1 MLRHHNIPDD
11 DEAITLASLFQNH
24 KEGIAAARAAQKRQT
39 GVARRSDKVQV
50 MSAVG
55 PMQAAG
61 HDKPHGTGSIVPALA
76 KNARTGHPLFR
87 IGKEKHGKPGH
98 PPSGQSSGSGSTSW
112 GETFNI
118 DPWGNLIGRTGITGK
133 AYYQALV
140 GVTAN
145 PKNQLSGYC
154 YDAAGNLILNAAC
167 PHGILTPT
175 YTYDAENRLIAT
187 AGYSYIYDADG
198 QRVEKCQEGATPG
211 TCATGT
217 TTGTLYWRGAGADPL
232 TETDLAG
239 SLQNHYIY
247 FNGERVARLDSAQ
260 AVHYYFSDH
269 LGSHGLI
276 ENATGTACEQD
287 IDYYPYGA
295 EEYDNCGTP
304 VAQNYKFTGKE
315 RDVESGLDNFGA
327 RYNDSGLGR
336 FMTPDWAA
344 KPVTVPYANFGDPQS
359 LNLYIY
365 VENAPL
371 SRIDAVGHAEYQR
384 GNGGGWDASGLES
397 AELTTGVEDDD
408 QAQAVAAANTTP
420 SAKPAQNTAQQ
431 QNTSSTATTNPNAT
445 AEQHQYDLVVNRT
458 NKLLGTN
465 DAADH
470 IDSDGKLDGG
480 NFAFPISHYDESDD
494 KFQSALNKALGEADG
509 DPGAHGGL
517 TPPTHRLGF
526 STSLHHDNDAL
537 HVDHFNGAKFPVG
550 TLLHAIVDVGYGHLM
565 GPNFAFSY
573 AGVQQ

>member
-1 MLRHHNIPDD
+1 
-11 DEAITLASLFQNH
+11 
-24 KEGIAAARAAQKRQT
+24 
-39 GVARRSDKVQV
+39 

-420 SAKPAQNTAQQ
+420 SAKPAQNTAPQQ
-431 QNTSSTATTNPNAT
+431 ASQTTSNSSTSTSTDRVATALSNVPGVASVTPAPDPARDKAIGGHQNETDALTFKTPEDQAKFLAESSRKHTIPGDVSENGFGPGVRLPGGLHAEQGRVDPSTGQFLVTSHIDRFNPN
-445 AEQHQYDLVVNRT
+445 NG
-458 NKLLGTN
+458 LG
-465 DAADH
+465 
-470 IDSDGKLDGG
+470 
-480 NFAFPISHYDESDD
+480 PM
-494 KFQSALNKALGEADG
+494 
-509 DPGAHGGL
+509 
-517 TPPTHRLGF
+517 
-526 STSLHHDNDAL
+526 
-537 HVDHFNGAKFPVG
+537 VG
-550 TLLHAIVDVGYGHLM
+550 HAVVDVFIGTIFFHHT
-565 GPNFAFSY
+565 
-573 AGVQQ
+573 AGLDQ

>member
-1 MLRHHNIPDD
+1 
-11 DEAITLASLFQNH
+11 
-24 KEGIAAARAAQKRQT
+24 
-39 GVARRSDKVQV
+39 
-50 MSAVG
+50 
-55 PMQAAG
+55 MQAAG